1 MPAKKENI
9 RLLHAVA
16 RIKMERLFS
25 RLSLS
30 LYRCYGAY
38 ICGWVNWL
46 AIYAVQIHRNAK
58 LIGIGNPF

>member
-1 MPAKKENI
+1 MPATKDNI
-9 RLLHAVA
+9 RLLYTVA
-16 RIKMERLFS
+16 RIKSEGLFS
-25 RLSLS
+25 RLSVT